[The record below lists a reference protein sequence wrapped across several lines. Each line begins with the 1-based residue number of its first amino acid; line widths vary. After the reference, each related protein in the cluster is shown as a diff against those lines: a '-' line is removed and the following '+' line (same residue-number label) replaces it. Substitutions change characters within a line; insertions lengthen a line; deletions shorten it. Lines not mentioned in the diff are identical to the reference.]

1 MSDVWMTMLF
11 GFLGYAMRRYD
22 LPIPPLV
29 MGIILGPMA
38 EQYFLTSM
46 VAHQNDLSVFVT
58 RPISAVI
65 LGVTA
70 LLILWAVAKT
80 MLANR
85 RAALKPPE
93 QAATHTSA

>member
-46 VAHQNDLSVFVT
+46 VAHHNDLSVFIT
-58 RPISAVI
+58 RPVSAVI

-70 LLILWAVAKT
+70 LLIVWAVAKT
-80 MLANR
+80 VLASR
-85 RAALKPPE
+85 RAALKAPE
-93 QAATHTSA
+93 QAMTHTST

>member
-1 MSDVWMTMLF
+1 LF

-22 LPIPPLV
+22 LPIHPLV

-46 VAHQNDLSVFVT
+46 VAHHNDLTVFVT
-58 RPISAVI
+58 RPISAII

-70 LLILWAVAKT
+70 LLIIWAIAKT
-80 MLANR
+80 VLANR
-85 RAALKPPE
+85 RAVLEAPK
-93 QAATHTSA
+93 